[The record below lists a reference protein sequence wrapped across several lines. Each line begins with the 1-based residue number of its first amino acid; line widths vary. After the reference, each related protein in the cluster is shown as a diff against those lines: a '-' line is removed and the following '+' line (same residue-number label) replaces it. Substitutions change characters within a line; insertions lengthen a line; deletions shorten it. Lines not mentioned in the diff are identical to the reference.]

1 MAASSPGIS
10 RFRWGMSAVLTISM
24 VSVIAL
30 LITTL
35 TVLDI
40 RRERAIFNSELEER
54 GLLMAETLNDV
65 LADPVYFSDIDG
77 VRDIVE
83 VVWGQPDIAYVRIF
97 RPDGRLLVDGPR
109 LDDQADY
116 PVGFVTDGVGLS
128 AAQHVQTRLRF
139 LGDRLEVA
147 SPIEVGPQVL
157 GVVQFGFS
165 ADSLNAEIRAI
176 ILQHVW
182 QGLFLVVIGLFLAYL
197 IARFAT
203 RHLKTLTSAAEEIG
217 GGNLDSPIS
226 ARGPREFAVLA
237 HALERMRVELRGL
250 YGGLEQQVAERT
262 KQLRD
267 ANEELVRE
275 IDQRKRIEDELHK
288 AWDVALEAS
297 RAKSDFLSS
306 MSHEIRTPLNVI
318 TGMADLLAETPL
330 NPEQGEYV
338 RVTRAA
344 GENLLH
350 LINDVLDLAKIEA
363 DQLSLEEV
371 QFDLVEL
378 IDNRSQLLAVQAH
391 EKGIE
396 LSCHIRPDVP
406 RDLVGDPVRMGQVIT
421 NLIGNA
427 IKFTEEC
434 GVELH
439 VETDPA
445 ASVPGCLL
453 FQVSDTGIGIPEN
466 KLDSIFGMFTHADS
480 NATRRYGGTGLGLS
494 ICRRLVALMGGRM
507 WVESEVG
514 HGSSFYFTAR
524 LAVRPS
530 ADPAR
535 ASRPTDLAGLKTL
548 VVDDNATNRLILME
562 MLGTWGALATEA
574 EDGHQALAEFER
586 AKKAAAPYQLIL
598 LDHRMSGM
606 DGLQVAEQLK
616 AYLGTVNMAIVMLTS
631 DALSVDIA
639 RFQGLGISRYLVKP
653 VARSDLYRAISEV
666 VGLAGPGDG
675 DTLFVDTPS
684 STDKRRALSIL
695 LAEDSPDNRMVVE
708 AYLKNTQHRIDVAD
722 NGEIAVAKFKS
733 GDYDLVLMDIQMPV
747 MDGYTATKEIRIWE
761 EENGLSP
768 TPIVALT
775 ASVFLEARERSLA
788 AGCTAHISKPVKKA
802 TLIETIYEHV

>member
-83 VVWGQPDIAYVRIF
+83 VVRGQPDIAYVRIF

-116 PVGFVTDGVGLS
+116 PVGFVTDGFGLS

-250 YGGLEQQVAERT
+250 YGGQQVAERT

-288 AWDVALEAS
+288 ARDVALEAS

-548 VVDDNATNRLILME
+548 ARI
-562 MLGTWGALATEA
+562 
-574 EDGHQALAEFER
+574 
-586 AKKAAAPYQLIL
+586 
-598 LDHRMSGM
+598 HRRTRM
-606 DGLQVAEQLK
+606 DGVRTAE
-616 AYLGTVNMAIVMLTS
+616 G
-631 DALSVDIA
+631 
-639 RFQGLGISRYLVKP
+639 GG
-653 VARSDLYRAISEV
+653 
-666 VGLAGPGDG
+666 
-675 DTLFVDTPS
+675 
-684 STDKRRALSIL
+684 
-695 LAEDSPDNRMVVE
+695 
-708 AYLKNTQHRIDVAD
+708 
-722 NGEIAVAKFKS
+722 
-733 GDYDLVLMDIQMPV
+733 
-747 MDGYTATKEIRIWE
+747 
-761 EENGLSP
+761 
-768 TPIVALT
+768 
-775 ASVFLEARERSLA
+775 
-788 AGCTAHISKPVKKA
+788 
-802 TLIETIYEHV
+802 

>member
-1 MAASSPGIS
+1 MCEQ
-10 RFRWGMSAVLTISM
+10 
-24 VSVIAL
+24 AL
-30 LITTL
+30 
-35 TVLDI
+35 V
-40 RRERAIFNSELEER
+40 
-54 GLLMAETLNDV
+54 
-65 LADPVYFSDIDG
+65 
-77 VRDIVE
+77 
-83 VVWGQPDIAYVRIF
+83 
-97 RPDGRLLVDGPR
+97 
-109 LDDQADY
+109 DQADY
-116 PVGFVTDGVGLS
+116 PVGFVTDGFGLS

-288 AWDVALEAS
+288 ARDVALEAS

-802 TLIETIYEHV
+802 TLIEMIYEHV